1 MSHPSSA
8 EAGGAAGASGA
19 PPAPAE
25 ALRAAYSPQ
34 AFRAQGHALVD
45 QLADYLAQAQAGQLP
60 VLPAGT
66 PDELVARWPAPLA
79 EEPGPGLLALLPRIL
94 AESNHLHHPRYIGHQ
109 VSAPLPVSA
118 LCELV
123 SALLNNGMAVFE
135 MGPVA
140 VAMERQLS
148 SFFAAQL
155 GLPAATEGI
164 FTSGGS
170 VGNLTALLAARQA
183 RAGFDSWEAGLGG
196 GPPLAILAADQAHY
210 CVPRAAKVMGLG
222 AGGVIPVPTDDQ
234 FRLRPEALP
243 AALAEAA
250 RRGRRVFAVVASAGS
265 TATGAFDPLP
275 PIADFCAAHR
285 LWLHVDGAH
294 GAAAALSPRYRH
306 LVAGI
311 ERADSVVLDAHKM
324 LLQPALLT
332 LVLFRDGRDSYAT
345 FAQRASYLFAEPSPA
360 GAPSAKQPPAG
371 PAPAQAPPAPPEWW
385 NPGLRTLECTKK
397 MMILKLFVS
406 LSQYGTRLF
415 ADYVTATFD
424 LARAFAARLRAAGDF
439 TVSIEPAANIV
450 CFRYTPAGSATA
462 AELDALQDRIRQR
475 LLQDGSFYLVKTRLP
490 TGVHLRTT
498 LINPLTTLAEL
509 DALLVAIR
517 SAAGPASAAAVEA
530 VDAGRSKF

>member
-1 MSHPSSA
+1 MATMSPSTSA
-8 EAGGAAGASGA
+8 DAVGEPSQTAAAL
-19 PPAPAE
+19 PE
-25 ALRAAYSPQ
+25 ALRSAYCPES
-34 AFRAQGHALVD
+34 FRAHGHALVD
-45 QLADYLAQAQAGQLP
+45 QLADYLTQAQAGQLP
-60 VLPAGT
+60 VLPTGE
-66 PDELVARWPAPLA
+66 PDELLARWPAQFA
-79 EEPGPGLLALLPRIL
+79 AGPGPGLLALLPRIL
-94 AESNHLHHPRYIGHQ
+94 AESTHLHHPRYIGHQ

-123 SALLNNGMAVFE
+123 SALLNNGMAIFE

-140 VAMERQLS
+140 VAMERNLS
-148 SFFAAQL
+148 SYFAAQL
-155 GLPAATEGI
+155 GLPAATEGV

-170 VGNLTALLAARQA
+170 AGNLTALLAARQA
-183 RAGFDSWEAGLGG
+183 RAGFDSWEAGLAG
-196 GPPLAILAADQAHY
+196 GPQLAILAAEQAHY

-222 AGGVIPVPTDDQ
+222 KDGVIAVPTDDH

-275 PIADFCAAHR
+275 PIADFCAENR

-345 FAQRASYLFAEPSPA
+345 FAQRASYLFTEPT
-360 GAPSAKQPPAG
+360 QPDKS
-371 PAPAQAPPAPPEWW
+371 QEWW

-397 MMILKLFVS
+397 MMVLKLFVA

-415 ADYVTATFD
+415 SDYITATFD
-424 LARAFAARLRAAGDF
+424 LARAFADRLRAAGDF
-439 TVSIEPAANIV
+439 AVAVAPEANIV
-450 CFRYTPAGSATA
+450 CFRYTPPA
-462 AELDALQDRIRQR
+462 APGGQEHPTSPADGDALQEKIRQR
-475 LLQDGSFYLVKTRLP
+475 LLADGSFYLVKTRLP

-517 SAAGPASAAAVEA
+517 RAAAL
-530 VDAGRSKF
+530 

>member
-1 MSHPSSA
+1 MSTPTSA
-8 EAGGAAGASGA
+8 DTVGALG
-19 PPAPAE
+19 PPADPAALPGE
-25 ALRAAYSPQ
+25 ADAALRSAYSPES
-34 AFRAQGHALVD
+34 FRALGHALVD
-45 QLADYLAQAQAGQLP
+45 QLADYLTRAQAGQLP
-60 VLPAGT
+60 VLPAGE
-66 PDELVARWPAPLA
+66 PDELLGRWPAQFA
-79 EEPGPGLLALLPRIL
+79 AGPGPGLLALLPRIL

-135 MGPVA
+135 MGPVS
-140 VAMERQLS
+140 VAMERSLS
-148 SFFAAQL
+148 SFFAAQF
-155 GLPAATEGI
+155 GLPVAAAAGV

-170 VGNLTALLAARQA
+170 AGNLTALLAARQA
-183 RAGFDSWEAGLGG
+183 RAGFDSWEAGLAG
-196 GPPLAILAADQAHY
+196 GPQLAILAAEQAHY

-222 AGGVIPVPTDDQ
+222 QDGVIAVPTDDH

-275 PIADFCAAHR
+275 PIADFCAAHG

-306 LVAGI
+306 LVAGL

-345 FAQRASYLFAEPSPA
+345 FAQRASYLFTEPGTKPE
-360 GAPSAKQPPAG
+360 KTQ
-371 PAPAQAPPAPPEWW
+371 EWW

-415 ADYVTATFD
+415 SDYITATFD
-424 LARAFAARLRAAGDF
+424 LARAFADRLRAAGDF
-439 TVSIEPAANIV
+439 RLAVAPEANIV
-450 CFRYTPAGSATA
+450 CFRYAPGGDDRDPAA
-462 AELDALQDRIRQR
+462 AARGDALQEKIRQR
-475 LLQDGSFYLVKTRLP
+475 LLADGSFYVVKTRLP

-498 LINPLTTLAEL
+498 IINPLTTLAEL

-517 SAAGPASAAAVEA
+517 SAAPRA
-530 VDAGRSKF
+530 

>member
-1 MSHPSSA
+1 MATSISA
-8 EAGGAAGASGA
+8 GTVGELGTPATAAALSGGADA
-19 PPAPAE
+19 
-25 ALRAAYSPQ
+25 ALRSAYSPES
-34 AFRAQGHALVD
+34 FRAHGHALID
-45 QLADYLAQAQAGQLP
+45 QLADYLTQAQAGQLP
-60 VLPAGT
+60 VLPAGE
-66 PDELVARWPAPLA
+66 PDELLTRWPAQFA
-79 EEPGPGLLALLPRIL
+79 AGPGPGLLALLPRIL

-123 SALLNNGMAVFE
+123 SALLNNGMAIFE

-140 VAMERQLS
+140 VAMERSLS
-148 SFFAAQL
+148 SFFAAQF
-155 GLPAATEGI
+155 GLPAAAEGVY
-164 FTSGGS
+164 TSGGS
-170 VGNLTALLAARQA
+170 AGNLTALLAARQA
-183 RAGFDSWEAGLGG
+183 RAGFDSWEAGLAG
-196 GPPLAILAADQAHY
+196 GPQLAILAADQSHY

-222 AGGVIPVPTDDQ
+222 QDGVITVPTDEH

-243 AALAEAA
+243 AALAEAS

-275 PIADFCAAHR
+275 PIADFCAAHG

-345 FAQRASYLFAEPSPA
+345 FAQRASYLFTEPGTEP
-360 GAPSAKQPPAG
+360 GAQV
-371 PAPAQAPPAPPEWW
+371 APTQEWW

-415 ADYVTATFD
+415 SDYITATFD
-424 LARAFAARLRAAGDF
+424 LARAFADRLRAAGDF
-439 TVSIEPAANIV
+439 SLAVAPEANIV
-450 CFRYTPAGSATA
+450 CFRYTPPNSDGAGASERDRDAVA
-462 AELDALQDRIRQR
+462 QARGDALQEKIRQR
-475 LLQDGSFYLVKTRLP
+475 LLLDGSFYLVKTRLP

-509 DALLVAIR
+509 DALLIAIR
-517 SAAGPASAAAVEA
+517 SAAGAPA
-530 VDAGRSKF
+530 

>member
-1 MSHPSSA
+1 MSTSTFADTVEELSPP
-8 EAGGAAGASGA
+8 GTAAAL
-19 PPAPAE
+19 PE
-25 ALRAAYSPQ
+25 ALRSAYSPES
-34 AFRAQGHALVD
+34 FRAHGHALVD
-45 QLADYLAQAQAGQLP
+45 QLADYLTRAQAGQLP
-60 VLPAGT
+60 VLPAGE
-66 PDELVARWPAPLA
+66 PDELLARWPAQFA
-79 EEPGPGLLALLPRIL
+79 AGPGPGLLALLPRIL
-94 AESNHLHHPRYIGHQ
+94 AESNHLHHPRYVGHQ

-140 VAMERQLS
+140 VAMERNLS
-148 SFFAAQL
+148 SFFAAQF
-155 GLPAATEGI
+155 GLPAAAEGV

-170 VGNLTALLAARQA
+170 AGNLTALLAARQA
-183 RAGFDSWEAGLGG
+183 RAGFDSWEAGLAG
-196 GPPLAILAADQAHY
+196 GPQLAILAADQAHY

-222 AGGVIPVPTDDQ
+222 QDGVIAVPTDDH
-234 FRLRPEALP
+234 FRLRPDALP

-275 PIADFCAAHR
+275 PIADFCAAHG

-345 FAQRASYLFAEPSPA
+345 FAQRASYLFTEP
-360 GAPSAKQPPAG
+360 APESD
-371 PAPAQAPPAPPEWW
+371 PAPAQRPGPAAAQAMTAHAMTAHEWW

-415 ADYVTATFD
+415 SDYITATFD
-424 LARAFAARLRAAGDF
+424 LARAFADRLRAAGDF
-439 TVSIEPAANIV
+439 TVAVAPEANIV
-450 CFRYTPAGSATA
+450 CFRYTPPAGDGAHPASQADG
-462 AELDALQDRIRQR
+462 DALQEKIRQR
-475 LLQDGSFYLVKTRLP
+475 LLTDGSFYLVKTRLP

-509 DALLVAIR
+509 DALLAAIR
-517 SAAGPASAAAVEA
+517 GAAGARADAS
-530 VDAGRSKF
+530 F